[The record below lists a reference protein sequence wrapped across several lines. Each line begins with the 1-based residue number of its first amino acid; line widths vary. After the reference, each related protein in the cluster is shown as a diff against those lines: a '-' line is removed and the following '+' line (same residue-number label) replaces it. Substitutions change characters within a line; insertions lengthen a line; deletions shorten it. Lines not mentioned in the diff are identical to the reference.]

1 MIGAPQ
7 NSFRSPMGFR
17 PAFPGRANS
26 MAPAP
31 AAPQPANP
39 NDFYNEYGQ
48 RYNTSMSFAP
58 GTSEAY
64 REWAYKNAANQ
75 AGYFRPGAGASPAS
89 PPAGLSF
96 GEAQAARTTIE
107 NQRQQDS
114 WNQQVGD
121 IMRRFPGITPQQ
133 AADAAQQDRARSER
147 AGREAWIDQYGTQAQ
162 RNDLAGTRGNRQ
174 YEEGLRNQIADQ
186 RRRDQELM
194 SNPQSWGGSIPK
206 WDGNKWTLPAS
217 SPGMAQPIQPPSQGT
232 PYGVTPDKPGM
243 AQPPGSRV
251 DDWRQS
257 DAYRQYQQG
266 VGSGPRS
273 TVVGKSSDGSMF
285 GYQAEARAYDAWRQ
299 GQPQAPAAP
308 SQPHVLYSPT
318 GQNMGGG
325 GYGQPPAQ
333 SGPPARTYDWAKGGV
348 QPMGGGGMKPPASL
362 PQPRPYDVISGGLQP
377 LGPRPAPQAGGFAAP
392 NNVTMK
398 AYR

>member
-1 MIGAPQ
+1 
-7 NSFRSPMGFR
+7 
-17 PAFPGRANS
+17 

-39 NDFYNEYGQ
+39 NSFYNAAGQ
-48 RYNTSMSFAP
+48 QWMGTMSFAP
-58 GTSEAY
+58 GTSGAY
-64 REWAYKNAANQ
+64 REWANQNAANR
-75 AGYFRPGAGASPAS
+75 AGYVQPGGTGAGFA
-89 PPAGLSF
+89 PPAGIF
-96 GEAQAARTTIE
+96 GAEAANARTLID

-147 AGREAWIDQYGTQAQ
+147 AGREAWTDQYGTQAQ

-194 SNPQSWGGSIPK
+194 SNPQSWGGSMPK

-232 PYGVTPDKPGM
+232 PYG
-243 AQPPGSRV
+243 QPPG
-251 DDWRQS
+251 
-257 DAYRQYQQG
+257 
-266 VGSGPRS
+266 
-273 TVVGKSSDGSMF
+273 
-285 GYQAEARAYDAWRQ
+285 
-299 GQPQAPAAP
+299 
-308 SQPHVLYSPT
+308 
-318 GQNMGGG
+318 
-325 GYGQPPAQ
+325 Q

-348 QPMGGGGMKPPASL
+348 QPASAPVQGPAV
-362 PQPRPYDVISGGLQP
+362 RPYDFARGGPQL
-377 LGPRPAPQAGGFAAP
+377 LGKPPAPQAGGFAAP
-392 NNVTMK
+392 NNVMMK

>member
-1 MIGAPQ
+1 
-7 NSFRSPMGFR
+7 
-17 PAFPGRANS
+17 

-39 NDFYNEYGQ
+39 NSFYNAAGQ
-48 RYNTSMSFAP
+48 QWMGTMSFAP
-58 GTSEAY
+58 GTSGAY
-64 REWAYKNAANQ
+64 REWANQNAANR
-75 AGYFRPGAGASPAS
+75 AGYVQPGGTGAGFA
-89 PPAGLSF
+89 PPAGIF
-96 GEAQAARTTIE
+96 GAEAANARTLID

-194 SNPQSWGGSIPK
+194 SNPQYEEGLRNQIADQRRRDQELMSNPQSWGGSIPK

-217 SPGMAQPIQPPSQGT
+217 SPGMAQPIQPQSQGT
-232 PYGVTPDKPGM
+232 PY
-243 AQPPGSRV
+243 
-251 DDWRQS
+251 
-257 DAYRQYQQG
+257 
-266 VGSGPRS
+266 
-273 TVVGKSSDGSMF
+273 
-285 GYQAEARAYDAWRQ
+285 
-299 GQPQAPAAP
+299 
-308 SQPHVLYSPT
+308 QPHVLYPPT

-377 LGPRPAPQAGGFAAP
+377 IGPRPAPQAGGFAAP